1 MKKRRNIALIFALFF
16 ACLQPSSGAESP
28 PDTLTAKPKEETGA
42 ESPPDTLTAKPK
54 EEKGRVR
61 GAVLRSVVLPG
72 WGQFYNGK
80 HVKGSVIATAEVASA
95 IAWVVRREQI
105 KDRGIQARNI
115 YLFSTIGI
123 VLYSIADAYVDAHLS
138 RVDWAEIE
146 AGVDENGAAK
156 LRLKVAF

>member
-1 MKKRRNIALIFALFF
+1 MKNISKILALIFALFF
-16 ACLQPSSGAESP
+16 PSLQPSSGAESP
-28 PDTLTAKPKEETGA
+28 PDTLSAKPQA
-42 ESPPDTLTAKPK
+42 S
-54 EEKGRVR
+54 KGRVR
-61 GAVLRSVVLPG
+61 GAVLRSVMLPG

-80 HVKGSVIATAEVASA
+80 RVKGSVIATVEVASA
-95 IAWVVRREQI
+95 AAWVVRRKQI

-115 YLFSTIGI
+115 YFFSTIGI

-138 RVDWAEIE
+138 RVNWAEVE

>member
-1 MKKRRNIALIFALFF
+1 M
-16 ACLQPSSGAESP
+16 
-28 PDTLTAKPKEETGA
+28 
-42 ESPPDTLTAKPK
+42 
-54 EEKGRVR
+54 
-61 GAVLRSVVLPG
+61 
-72 WGQFYNGK
+72 
-80 HVKGSVIATAEVASA
+80 IATAEVASA
-95 IAWVVRREQI
+95 VAWVVRRKQI

-138 RVDWAEIE
+138 RVNWAEIE

>member
-28 PDTLTAKPKEETGA
+28 PDTLTAKPKAG
-42 ESPPDTLTAKPK
+42 
-54 EEKGRVR
+54 KGRVR

-80 HVKGSVIATAEVASA
+80 RVKGSVIATAEVASA
-95 IAWVVRREQI
+95 IAWVVRRKQI

>member
-1 MKKRRNIALIFALFF
+1 MKKRRDLALVFALFF

-28 PDTLTAKPKEETGA
+28 PDTLTAKPKAG
-42 ESPPDTLTAKPK
+42 
-54 EEKGRVR
+54 KGRVR

-80 HVKGSVIATAEVASA
+80 RVKGGVIATAEVASA
-95 IAWVVRREQI
+95 VAWVVRRKKI
-105 KDRGIQARNI
+105 KNRGIQARNI

-138 RVDWAEIE
+138 RVNWAEIE

>member
-1 MKKRRNIALIFALFF
+1 MKKRRDLALVFALFF
-16 ACLQPSSGAESP
+16 ACLQSSSGAESP
-28 PDTLTAKPKEETGA
+28 PDTLTAKPQAG
-42 ESPPDTLTAKPK
+42 
-54 EEKGRVR
+54 KGRVR

-80 HVKGSVIATAEVASA
+80 RVKGGVIATAEVASA
-95 IAWVVRREQI
+95 VAWVVRRKQI
-105 KDRGIQARNI
+105 KERGIQARNI

-138 RVDWAEIE
+138 RVNWAEIE

>member
-1 MKKRRNIALIFALFF
+1 MKNISKILALIFALFF
-16 ACLQPSSGAESP
+16 ASLQPASGAESP
-28 PDTLTAKPKEETGA
+28 PDTLSAKPQA
-42 ESPPDTLTAKPK
+42 S
-54 EEKGRVR
+54 KGRVR
-61 GAVLRSVVLPG
+61 GAVLRSVMLPG

-80 HVKGSVIATAEVASA
+80 RVKGSVIATVEVASA
-95 IAWVVRREQI
+95 VAWVVRRKQI

-115 YLFSTIGI
+115 YFFSTIGI

-138 RVDWAEIE
+138 RVNWAEVE

>member
-1 MKKRRNIALIFALFF
+1 MKKRRDLALVFALFF

-28 PDTLTAKPKEETGA
+28 PDTLTAKPQAG
-42 ESPPDTLTAKPK
+42 
-54 EEKGRVR
+54 KGRVR
-61 GAVLRSVVLPG
+61 GAVLRSMVLPG

-80 HVKGSVIATAEVASA
+80 RVKGGVIATAEVASA
-95 IAWVVRREQI
+95 VAWVVRRKQI

-138 RVDWAEIE
+138 RVNWAEIE